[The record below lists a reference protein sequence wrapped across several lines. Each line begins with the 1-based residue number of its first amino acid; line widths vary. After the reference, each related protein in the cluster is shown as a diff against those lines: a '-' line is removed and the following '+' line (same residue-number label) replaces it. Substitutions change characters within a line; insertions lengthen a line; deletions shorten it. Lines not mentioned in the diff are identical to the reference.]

1 MKVNYN
7 CIIIWT
13 NLASDHGIT
22 LSLTANLCHY
32 YHFYYGVIMP
42 ILLFF
47 SCFTEL
53 SQSISIRSGE
63 ENEDMTDFRAHFPD
77 FLWLLRD
84 VTLETTDKKTGK
96 VLTATEFLKTQVLYR
111 SKKAI
116 PDIADNV
123 VMCIR
128 NYFPSIECKKL
139 PPPTAK
145 KEVMNN
151 IAEREHELSPEFLTS
166 MEAAVEYVLQEV
178 KMKRGFNGNTL
189 VNGSTLVD
197 LAKQYL
203 EAVNLPNAVPSLD
216 LSWQSV
222 VDAQLMK
229 VRKAL
234 LAEYSNEM
242 QKALKG
248 KLPLDEGKRDDGHL
262 NTSTLTG
269 IHEGILVSKRA
280 RLEREMSYLLPVNMH
295 EKLHVKSF
303 DSRKADFLASFE
315 LQVVTYEE
323 IDVDGEMVEQVAD
336 GLFFKFVQQNYNES
350 VTFCTELF
358 QQLLQPIEISI
369 KESLKSGGKNG
380 YTFENLQDDAENM
393 HHVYEERARGP
404 AKGFVFREK
413 KESILDRHM
422 QMYETMI
429 GFSKDLL
436 QARQEAFEA
445 NQKAIEAR
453 RKVDELERDIRE
465 LEQKLMLK
473 QQELDTVRKDQERVI
488 RELERDLSRQ
498 VEEERHRFEELS
510 KATELQ
516 DNLSAEASKQK
527 VQEMEEVSKQIMEEM
542 KAEQQK
548 RVGELAK
555 GEIIIVLYCYKFHC
569 AYKFH
574 CTYLHYAEIAEAR
587 EKLDLLAAKQ
597 SKSEVFPGII
607 IQ

>member
-1 MKVNYN
+1 M
-7 CIIIWT
+7 
-13 NLASDHGIT
+13 SIT
-22 LSLTANLCHY
+22 S
-32 YHFYYGVIMP
+32 
-42 ILLFF
+42 F

-53 SQSISIRSGE
+53 SRSISIRSGE
-63 ENEDMTDFRAHFPD
+63 DNEDMTDFRAHFPD

-96 VLTATEFLKTQVLYR
+96 VLTATEFLKTQVLFR
-111 SKKAI
+111 SRKTI

-128 NYFPSIECKKL
+128 NYFPSIECMKL

-151 IAEREHELSPEFLTS
+151 IAEREDELTPEFLVS
-166 MEAAVEYVLQEV
+166 METAIEYVLQAV
-178 KMKRGFNGNTL
+178 KVKRGFNGNTL

-222 VDAQLMK
+222 VDTQL
-229 VRKAL
+229 RKLQKSL
-234 LAEYSNEM
+234 LAEYSNDM

-248 KLPLDEGKRDDGHL
+248 KLPLDEGRKDDGYL

-269 IHEGILVSKRA
+269 IHEGILASKRA

-323 IDVDGEMVEQVAD
+323 IEEVERVAD

-358 QQLLQPIEISI
+358 QQLLQPIEKSI

-393 HHVYEERARGP
+393 HRVYEERARGP
-404 AKGFVFREK
+404 AKDFIFKEK

-429 GFSKDLL
+429 GFSKELL
-436 QARQEAFEA
+436 EARQEAFEA
-445 NQKAIEAR
+445 NRQAIEAR
-453 RKVDELERDIRE
+453 QKVDELERDIRE

-488 RELERDLSRQ
+488 RELERDLNKQ
-498 VEEERHRFEELS
+498 IEEERHKFEELS

-516 DNLSAEASKQK
+516 DEVSAEASKQK
-527 VQEMEEVSKQIMEEM
+527 VQEMQEEAKQIMQEM

-555 GEIIIVLYCYKFHC
+555 GEIILFC
-569 AYKFH
+569 
-574 CTYLHYAEIAEAR
+574 CTALPIFVH
-587 EKLDLLAAKQ
+587 
-597 SKSEVFPGII
+597 F
-607 IQ
+607 